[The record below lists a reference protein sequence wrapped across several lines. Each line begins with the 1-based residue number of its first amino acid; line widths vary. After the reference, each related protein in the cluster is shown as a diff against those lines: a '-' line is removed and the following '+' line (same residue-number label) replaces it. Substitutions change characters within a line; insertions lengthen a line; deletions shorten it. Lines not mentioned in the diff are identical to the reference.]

1 MKADLSF
8 EEEKIRYP
16 QLSILPFESER
27 GFMATL
33 HQDNGK
39 KIIFVKGVPE
49 KVIELC
55 SWKTREN
62 VGSKTT

>member
-39 KIIFVKGVPE
+39 K
-49 KVIELC
+49 VITSGKAGGLI
-55 SWKTREN
+55 KP
-62 VGSKTT
+62 